1 MIDSARYAAAPTF
14 TAYLATV
21 VKHAELWHGVYRMSA
36 VESDAVDRF
45 RRVAAGF
52 RLLALSEDWCGD
64 CVSVLPVVARL
75 AEQAGVDLRVLARDV
90 NDDII
95 GAHLTSGTKSIP
107 VVMVLDA
114 RLREL
119 AWWGPRPSAVQR
131 WYLNEGL
138 LLAGPER
145 GRRKRAWY
153 ARDRGRTTVAEVL
166 DTVERAGRSALRPSS
181 RLVDSV
187 TTTEPGH

>member
-1 MIDSARYAAAPTF
+1 VTWTIDSARFAAAPTF
-14 TAYLATV
+14 TGYLGTV
-21 VKHAELWHGVYRMSA
+21 VKHAELWHGVYRTST
-36 VESDAVDRF
+36 VESDAVDRL
-45 RRVAAGF
+45 REAAAGL
-52 RLLALSEDWCGD
+52 RLLVLSEDWCGD

-75 AEQAGVDLRVLARDV
+75 AEQAGVDLRVLARDA

-107 VVMVLDA
+107 VVIVLDA
-114 RLREL
+114 GLREL

-131 WYLNEGL
+131 WYRNEGL

-166 DTVERAGRSALRPSS
+166 DTVERAARSALRPSS
-181 RLVDSV
+181 RPIDSV
-187 TTTEPGH
+187 TTT

>member
-1 MIDSARYAAAPTF
+1 MTWTIDPARYAEAPTF

-21 VKHAELWHGVYRMSA
+21 VKHAELWHGVYRTSSVEPEA
-36 VESDAVDRF
+36 VERF
-45 RRVAAGF
+45 RRAAAGL
-52 RLLALSEDWCGD
+52 RLLVLSEDWCGD
-64 CVSVLPVVARL
+64 CVSVVPIVARL
-75 AEQAGVDLRVLARDV
+75 AEQAGVDLRLLARDA

-114 RLREL
+114 GLREL

-131 WYLNEGL
+131 WYRNEGL

-145 GRRKRAWY
+145 GRRKRMWY

-166 DTVERAGRSALRPSS
+166 DTVERAARSALRPSS
-181 RLVDSV
+181 RPVDSL
-187 TTTEPGH
+187 TTT

>member
-1 MIDSARYAAAPTF
+1 MTWLIDSARYAAAPTF
-14 TAYLATV
+14 SEYLGTV
-21 VKHAELWHGVYRMSA
+21 VKHAELWHGVYRTSM
-36 VESDAVDRF
+36 VESQAVDRF
-45 RRVAAGF
+45 LRAAAGL
-52 RLLALSEDWCGD
+52 RLLVLSEDWCGD

-75 AEQAGVDLRVLARDV
+75 AEQAGVDLRVLARDA

-107 VVMVLDA
+107 VVIVLDA
-114 RLREL
+114 GLREL
-119 AWWGPRPSAVQR
+119 GWWGPRPSAVQR
-131 WYLNEGL
+131 WYRNEGL

-166 DTVERAGRSALRPSS
+166 DTVERAARNALRPSS
-181 RLVDSV
+181 QLVDSV
-187 TTTEPGH
+187 TTI

>member
-1 MIDSARYAAAPTF
+1 MTWTIDSARYAAAPTF
-14 TAYLATV
+14 TAYLGTV
-21 VKHAELWHGVYRMSA
+21 ITHAELWHGVYRTSVVEPDA
-36 VESDAVDRF
+36 VERF
-45 RRVAAGF
+45 RRAAAGL
-52 RLLALSEDWCGD
+52 RLLVLSEDWCGD
-64 CVSVLPVVARL
+64 CVSVVPVIARL
-75 AEQAGVDLRVLARDV
+75 AEQAGVDLRVLGRDA

-95 GAHLTSGTKSIP
+95 DAHLTSGTKSIP

-114 RLREL
+114 GLREL

-131 WYLNEGL
+131 WYRNEGL

-166 DTVERAGRSALRPSS
+166 DTVERAARSALRPSS
-181 RLVDSV
+181 RPVDSV
-187 TTTEPGH
+187 TNT